1 MKSLQSMA
9 PIVTNVATMAI
20 SDANKALML
29 EADGA
34 IETLVAG
41 LLLDSPRRSEAGA
54 DALQEACAGL
64 ILSLALFKPW
74 AEVLQVHCGA
84 MDALHSLRDGDLGT
98 KMSRRSAESAL
109 FELER
114 RSAPAS
120 STKHGASQN
129 GAKHVMISYCW
140 DQQQVI
146 KRVHAGLRSR
156 GYNVWIE

>member
-1 MKSLQSMA
+1 M
-9 PIVTNVATMAI
+9 
-20 SDANKALML
+20 
-29 EADGA
+29 
-34 IETLVAG
+34 
-41 LLLDSPRRSEAGA
+41 
-54 DALQEACAGL
+54 
-64 ILSLALFKPW
+64 SLALFKPW
-74 AEVLQVHCGA
+74 AEVLQVHSGA

-98 KMSRRSAESAL
+98 TVVSRRSAESAL

-114 RSAPAS
+114 RSASAS

-156 GYNVWIE
+156 GYSVWSE

>member
-1 MKSLQSMA
+1 
-9 PIVTNVATMAI
+9 MAI

-34 IETLVAG
+34 IETLVTG

-74 AEVLQVHCGA
+74 AEVLQVHSRA
-84 MDALHSLRDGDLGT
+84 MGALHSLRDGDLGT
-98 KMSRRSAESAL
+98 TTVVSRRSAESAL

-114 RSAPAS
+114 RSASAS